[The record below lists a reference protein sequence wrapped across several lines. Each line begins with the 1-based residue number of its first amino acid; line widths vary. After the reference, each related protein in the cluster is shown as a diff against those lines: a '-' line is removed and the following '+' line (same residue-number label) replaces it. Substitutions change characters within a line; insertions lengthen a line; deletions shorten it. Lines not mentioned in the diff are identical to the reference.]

1 VTSAASAASATA
13 RSTRIRPRRRRASCI
28 PTKSKSAWSQCSGAN
43 GACQRFGCLPSFG
56 YCGIED
62 VCTAACDK
70 CLINGACFKKDF
82 ANPDNVCLKCVPA
95 TNQTAFADTCPK
107 CTPECKN
114 GGICTGTTTRRC
126 NCEGTNMVGAA
137 CDRAPV
143 CAKPCQNNAPC
154 VVTNYATGAAACSC
168 EGTGFKGDDCSVCDP
183 DVQSC
188 VVAPKLCN
196 PACRNGGACKDGVC
210 DCAGTGFEGAQC
222 QTKSPLQCLPACENG
237 GRCDTATGRC
247 DCAPAPLFEGAQC
260 QTRKATPA
268 PPGEMMVP
276 TPPVDKDALC
286 KARCDMTCAS
296 TGVLSCAC
304 SDTNELSVVCKS
316 TNKEKCTQ
324 ACAAA
329 CPGGTEECICD
340 ETTGVP
346 SKMDCI
352 LTPKCQAQCDAACP
366 SKQADSCKCDELSGK
381 MVFTCTQKDP
391 VAPIVGSAASR
402 GVWAAAIAVAA
413 MAAM

>member
-1 VTSAASAASATA
+1 
-13 RSTRIRPRRRRASCI
+13 
-28 PTKSKSAWSQCSGAN
+28 
-43 GACQRFGCLPSFG
+43 
-56 YCGIED
+56 
-62 VCTAACDK
+62 
-70 CLINGACFKKDF
+70 
-82 ANPDNVCLKCVPA
+82 
-95 TNQTAFADTCPK
+95 
-107 CTPECKN
+107 
-114 GGICTGTTTRRC
+114 
-126 NCEGTNMVGAA
+126 M
-137 CDRAPV
+137 
-143 CAKPCQNNAPC
+143 
-154 VVTNYATGAAACSC
+154 
-168 EGTGFKGDDCSVCDP
+168 
-183 DVQSC
+183 QSC

-196 PACRNGGACKDGVC
+196 PVCRNGGACKDGVC